1 MRFMRCQLGESSS
14 LGVRA
19 GLMQHGSLHEGPFG
33 QPLAT
38 TVIGVAALAL
48 PGALPA
54 CLSPEDM

>member
-38 TVIGVAALAL
+38 TVIGVA
-48 PGALPA
+48 GALPA